1 MHILLVEDNPLTA
14 KGLKYLLEKEQYTV
28 IEVSDLS
35 TARAE
40 LAEHNFDLALLDV
53 SLPDGEG
60 FSLAHEIKTQN
71 PSLPV
76 IFLTARDDEDDIV
89 QGLELGADDYI
100 VKPFRNRELLLRI
113 QNSLRRGQ
121 SHTHQ
126 LICGPLTF
134 DLKLGTAKNGNLDLK
149 LTTLESK
156 LLRCFMEHPG
166 QILTRERLLDEIWD
180 VSGSSVNDNTLSV
193 YLRRLRKKLGE
204 ATYIETFK
212 NLGYRLKVDSSSKS
226 RES

>member
-1 MHILLVEDNPLTA
+1 MRILLVEDNPLTA

-28 IEVSDLS
+28 IEVPDLS
-35 TARAE
+35 IARAE

>member
-1 MHILLVEDNPLTA
+1 MRILLVEDNPLTA

-28 IEVSDLS
+28 IEVPDLS

-40 LAEHNFDLALLDV
+40 LAEHDFDLALLDV

-149 LTTLESK
+149 LTALESK

-180 VSGSSVNDNTLSV
+180 VSGSIVNDNTLSV

-204 ATYIETFK
+204 ATYIETAK
-212 NLGYRLKVDSSSKS
+212 NLGYRLKVDVPSKS

>member
-1 MHILLVEDNPLTA
+1 MRILLVEDNPLTA

-28 IEVSDLS
+28 IEVPDLS

-40 LAEHNFDLALLDV
+40 LAEHDFDLALLDV

-71 PSLPV
+71 PNLPV

-149 LTTLESK
+149 LTALESK

-180 VSGSSVNDNTLSV
+180 VSGSIVNDNTLSV

-204 ATYIETFK
+204 ATYIETAK
-212 NLGYRLKVDSSSKS
+212 NLGYRLKVDVPSKS

>member
-1 MHILLVEDNPLTA
+1 MRILLVEDNPLTA

-149 LTTLESK
+149 LTALESK

-204 ATYIETFK
+204 ATYIKTFK

>member
-1 MHILLVEDNPLTA
+1 M
-14 KGLKYLLEKEQYTV
+14 
-28 IEVSDLS
+28 
-35 TARAE
+35 
-40 LAEHNFDLALLDV
+40 
-53 SLPDGEG
+53 
-60 FSLAHEIKTQN
+60 AHEIKTQN

-149 LTTLESK
+149 LTALESK

-193 YLRRLRKKLGE
+193 YLRRLRKKLSE

-212 NLGYRLKVDSSSKS
+212 NLGYRLKLTRHQKVGNH
-226 RES
+226 ESPSEANCPTTFILLASLR

>member
-149 LTTLESK
+149 LTALESK

-166 QILTRERLLDEIWD
+166 QILTRERLLDEIWN

>member
-1 MHILLVEDNPLTA
+1 MRILLVEDNPLTA

-28 IEVSDLS
+28 IEVPDLS

-40 LAEHNFDLALLDV
+40 LAEHDFDLALLDV

-60 FSLAHEIKTQN
+60 FSLAHEIKTRN

-149 LTTLESK
+149 LTALESK

-180 VSGSSVNDNTLSV
+180 VSGSIVNDNTLSV

-204 ATYIETFK
+204 ATYIETAK
-212 NLGYRLKVDSSSKS
+212 NLGYRLKVDVPSKS

>member
-1 MHILLVEDNPLTA
+1 MRILLVEDNPLTA

-28 IEVSDLS
+28 IEVPDLS
-35 TARAE
+35 IARAE

-149 LTTLESK
+149 LTALESK

>member
-1 MHILLVEDNPLTA
+1 MRILLVEDNPLTA

-28 IEVSDLS
+28 IEVPDLS
-35 TARAE
+35 IARAE

-126 LICGPLTF
+126 LIYGPLTF

-149 LTTLESK
+149 LTALESK

>member
-1 MHILLVEDNPLTA
+1 MKTIHSLTA

-28 IEVSDLS
+28 IEVPDLS
-35 TARAE
+35 IARAE

-100 VKPFRNRELLLRI
+100 VKTI
-113 QNSLRRGQ
+113 S
-121 SHTHQ
+121 
-126 LICGPLTF
+126 
-134 DLKLGTAKNGNLDLK
+134 
-149 LTTLESK
+149 
-156 LLRCFMEHPG
+156 
-166 QILTRERLLDEIWD
+166 
-180 VSGSSVNDNTLSV
+180 
-193 YLRRLRKKLGE
+193 
-204 ATYIETFK
+204 
-212 NLGYRLKVDSSSKS
+212 
-226 RES
+226 